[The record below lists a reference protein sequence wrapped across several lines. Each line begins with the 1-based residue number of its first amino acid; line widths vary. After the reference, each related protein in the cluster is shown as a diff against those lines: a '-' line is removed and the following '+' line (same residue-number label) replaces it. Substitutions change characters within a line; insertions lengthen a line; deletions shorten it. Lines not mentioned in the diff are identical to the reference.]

1 MSDPTKRRSQGT
13 TVLLVECGTCRSS
26 FTLNVALMNGVK
38 GIRIRCRKCGALID
52 VENPGR
58 KGPPAAGEGD
68 RPHPA
73 APPQADLYDDADTG
87 KSGKGVPMTP
97 WPPGG
102 DPPALVENGRK
113 GWLSPHYNVSRPV
126 PLDRATI
133 GRNRCVAFDPSA
145 PEVDYYRML
154 RTKILQGTGGNGGI
168 TLMVTSALPGEG
180 KTVTAINLAF
190 TFAKA
195 FSQTAL
201 LVDAD
206 LKQQKGQEI
215 LGFSHD
221 KGLADFLLDGCP
233 VSDLMVWPGVEKLT
247 LISGGKTVT
256 ESSELLGSPGM
267 AALVADMKQRY
278 PNRYVFFDVPP
289 VLAGADALA
298 FAPLVD
304 WILLVVR
311 AESTPLP
318 DVKRALAMLP
328 KEKILGLVLNRDP
341 RAAVP
346 NRRN

>member
-1 MSDPTKRRSQGT
+1 MSDPTEKRSHPAT
-13 TVLLVECGTCRSS
+13 ALLVECGTCRSS

-38 GIRIRCRKCGALID
+38 GIRIRCRRCGASID
-52 VENPGR
+52 VDNPGR
-58 KGPPAAGEGD
+58 KRPPVAREGERPRPATSPPAGEY
-68 RPHPA
+68 
-73 APPQADLYDDADTG
+73 ADKG
-87 KSGKGVPMTP
+87 KSGKEVPVTP
-97 WPPGG
+97 SASEGNPSVL
-102 DPPALVENGRK
+102 AEKGRT
-113 GWLSPHYNVSRPV
+113 GWISPHYNVSRSVPV
-126 PLDRATI
+126 DPAAI
-133 GRNRCVAFDPSA
+133 GNNRCVAIDPSA
-145 PEVDYYRML
+145 PEVEYYRML
-154 RTKILQGTGGNGGI
+154 RTKILQRTGGDGGI

-180 KTVTAINLAF
+180 KTLTAINLAF

-206 LKQQKGQEI
+206 LRQQKIREA

-221 KGLADFLLDGCP
+221 KGLADYLLDGCP
-233 VSDLMVWPGVEKLT
+233 VPDLMVWPGVEKLT

-267 AALVADMKQRY
+267 AALVAELKERY
-278 PNRYVFFDVPP
+278 SNRYVFFDVPP
-289 VLAGADALA
+289 VLSGADALS

-341 RAAVP
+341 RVSVP

>member
-1 MSDPTKRRSQGT
+1 MSDPTKKRSQPST
-13 TVLLVECGTCRSS
+13 ALLVECGTCRSG

-38 GIRIRCRKCGALID
+38 GIRVRCRKCGALID
-52 VENPGR
+52 VDNPGR
-58 KGPPAAGEGD
+58 KRAPVSGEEERLHPATSPPAGGYTDKEK
-68 RPHPA
+68 P
-73 APPQADLYDDADTG
+73 
-87 KSGKGVPMTP
+87 GKGVPVTP
-97 WPPGG
+97 STPGG
-102 DPPALVENGRK
+102 DSPTPVEKGRT
-113 GWLSPHYNVSRPV
+113 GWISPHYTVSRPV
-126 PLDRATI
+126 PVDPAAI
-133 GRNRCVAFDPSA
+133 GRNRCVAMDPSA
-145 PEVDYYRML
+145 PEVEFYRML

-180 KTVTAINLAF
+180 KTITAINLAL

-206 LKQQKGQEI
+206 LRQQKIREI

-221 KGLADFLLDGCP
+221 KGLADYLLDGCP

-247 LISGGKTVT
+247 LISGGRTVT

-267 AALVADMKQRY
+267 ASLVDDLKQRY

-289 VLAGADALA
+289 VLTGADAIA

-318 DVKRALAMLP
+318 DVRRALAMLP
-328 KEKILGLVLNRDP
+328 KEKILGLVLNRAP
-341 RAAVP
+341 RI
-346 NRRN
+346 

>member
-1 MSDPTKRRSQGT
+1 MSDPTKKRSQST
-13 TVLLVECGTCRSS
+13 TAFLVECGTCRAS

-38 GIRIRCRKCGALID
+38 GIRIRCRKCGALIE
-52 VENPGR
+52 VENPGKKR
-58 KGPPAAGEGD
+58 PPPSTEEEYPRPLASPQAAGY
-68 RPHPA
+68 
-73 APPQADLYDDADTG
+73 ADDGT
-87 KSGKGVPMTP
+87 SGKGVPMTP
-97 WPPGG
+97 SPPGG
-102 DPPALVENGRK
+102 DPPLLDEKGRT
-113 GWLSPHYNVSRPV
+113 GWISPHYNVSRRVPV
-126 PLDRATI
+126 DPAVI
-133 GRNRCVAFDPSA
+133 GRNRCVAIDPSA
-145 PEVDYYRML
+145 PEVEFYRML

-168 TLMVTSALPGEG
+168 TLMVTSPLPGEG
-180 KTVTAINLAF
+180 KTLTAINLAL
-190 TFAKA
+190 TFAKS

-206 LKQQKGQEI
+206 LRQQKIHEV
-215 LGFSHD
+215 LGFFHD
-221 KGLADFLLDGCP
+221 KGLADYLLDGCP

-289 VLAGADALA
+289 VLSGADALA

-304 WILLVVR
+304 WIVLVVR

-328 KEKILGLVLNRDP
+328 KEKVLGLVLNRDP
-341 RAAVP
+341 RITAKKGDAA
-346 NRRN
+346 

>member
-1 MSDPTKRRSQGT
+1 MSEPTEKRSQPST
-13 TVLLVECGTCRSS
+13 ALLVECGTCRSS
-26 FTLNVALMNGVK
+26 FTLNVALMSGVK
-38 GIRIRCRKCGALID
+38 RIRIRCRKCGAHID
-52 VENPGR
+52 VDNPGR
-58 KGPPAAGEGD
+58 KRAPVAGKGE

-73 APPQADLYDDADTG
+73 TSPPVESYADKG
-87 KSGKGVPMTP
+87 KSGKGVLGMPST
-97 WPPGG
+97 PGG
-102 DPPALVENGRK
+102 DPPAFVEKGRT
-113 GWLSPHYNVSRPV
+113 GWISPHYTVSRSVPV
-126 PLDRATI
+126 DPAAI
-133 GRNRCVAFDPSA
+133 GSNRCVAIDPSA
-145 PEVDYYRML
+145 PEVEFYRML

-180 KTVTAINLAF
+180 KTLTAINLAF

-206 LKQQKGQEI
+206 LRQQKIREI

-221 KGLADFLLDGCP
+221 KGLADYLLDGCP

-267 AALVADMKQRY
+267 AALVAELKERY
-278 PNRYVFFDVPP
+278 SNRYVFFDVPP
-289 VLAGADALA
+289 VLSGADALA

-341 RAAVP
+341 RTSVP
-346 NRRN
+346 NRKK